1 MYQDARSVIRT
12 ACELLINY
20 QEEAVQ
26 QAELRARDEES
37 ARWPVVA
44 DTIRMLSDAAFMP
57 FLRPPK
63 FN

>member
-1 MYQDARSVIRT
+1 MYQDAKSVIRT

-20 QEEAVQ
+20 QDEAVQ

-37 ARWPVVA
+37 AMWPVVA
-44 DTIRMLSDAAFMP
+44 DTIRLLSDAAFMP
-57 FLRPPK
+57 FAGPPK